1 MENVICGLNRD
12 FNHINVKETIKVL
25 YIVKLKTDFKDT
37 KNIIWNTNK
46 GVAKISYFDILVVD
60 VNKIVK
66 ESVNVFYS
74 IAVFKVDLKKE
85 SSDKNSAEDV
95 DIKKVNS
102 VIENYIK
109 NYSNKVVVDFQHIST
124 VIIGWTIRTADLP
137 NSNIYMQA
145 IKILNSNS
153 IIKLEAEL

>member
-1 MENVICGLNRD
+1 M
-12 FNHINVKETIKVL
+12 
-25 YIVKLKTDFKDT
+25 
-37 KNIIWNTNK
+37 
-46 GVAKISYFDILVVD
+46 D

-124 VIIGWTIRTADLP
+124 VIIG
-137 NSNIYMQA
+137 
-145 IKILNSNS
+145 
-153 IIKLEAEL
+153 

>member
-1 MENVICGLNRD
+1 M
-12 FNHINVKETIKVL
+12 
-25 YIVKLKTDFKDT
+25 
-37 KNIIWNTNK
+37 
-46 GVAKISYFDILVVD
+46 
-60 VNKIVK
+60 NKIVK

-124 VIIGWTIRTADLP
+124 VIIG
-137 NSNIYMQA
+137 
-145 IKILNSNS
+145 
-153 IIKLEAEL
+153 